1 MRTRASVQW
10 SPTLLGVL
18 MLSVIGAALFALGGP
33 ATAAHSSGTQKL
45 TLYSVAEQE
54 QYIDNA
60 DDEARGWEQNPF
72 GLRDKKVQAVESQ
85 DRGGPYPGDETIFVF

>member
-1 MRTRASVQW
+1 MRTRASGQW

-18 MLSVIGAALFALGGP
+18 MLCVIGAALFGLGVRP

-60 DDEARGWEQNPF
+60 DDEAR
-72 GLRDKKVQAVESQ
+72 
-85 DRGGPYPGDETIFVF
+85 